1 MGEKGRKR
9 ERVGEGEREEKG
21 RERERVEEGEEVK
34 KERRRKREE
43 NEGKMRE
50 QVSLKSQFIKGIK
63 GSVLTK
69 ISGGGLVMA
78 GST

>member
-1 MGEKGRKR
+1 MTGQQTVSGEKGR
-9 ERVGEGEREEKG
+9 GKG
-21 RERERVEEGEEVK
+21 EGEEVK

-43 NEGKMRE
+43 NEEKKRE